1 MLEGRRFTIFTDH
14 KPLTYALSRTSDP
27 WSARQ
32 ARQLS
37 YLAEYTD
44 DIHHIAGEENI
55 VADTLSRPPPSA
67 AAGIKEPSGSPAAT
81 WQRGKPESSSAS
93 GNESAVVFA
102 VPATG
107 QLIDFA
113 AIAAHQQSCP
123 ATLQARGASLLCNTS
138 NGSPRPLIPTVDR
151 KAVFSAF
158 HSLAHAGTRAT
169 RRLIAARAV
178 WRGMNSDVAS
188 WVLDCQQCC
197 RGKVTGQP
205 AAPVQPIHVPGK
217 GFSHVHVDL
226 VGPLPVAEDGST
238 YITMMDRSTRWLEA
252 VPLRNMEAKT
262 CVEAFINTRV
272 ARYGVLEAVTTDRG
286 RQFTS
291 ALWEGLCQNLQINHI
306 STTAYNPQS
315 NGLVERTHRQIKDAL
330 RDRLAG
336 NRWPEHLP
344 WVLFG
349 LQAAPKEDSA
359 VSSEELVFGAP
370 LTLPGQLLTSPET
383 PVEDVVEAL
392 LSTQPLATRPLT
404 YAEAA
409 SSLQVL
415 QRAEFVYVRKGGTVP
430 PLSPLY
436 QGP

>member
-1 MLEGRRFTIFTDH
+1 
-14 KPLTYALSRTSDP
+14 
-27 WSARQ
+27 
-32 ARQLS
+32 
-37 YLAEYTD
+37 
-44 DIHHIAGEENI
+44 
-55 VADTLSRPPPSA
+55 
-67 AAGIKEPSGSPAAT
+67 
-81 WQRGKPESSSAS
+81 
-93 GNESAVVFA
+93 VVFA

-123 ATLQARGASLLCNTS
+123 ATLQASKSSSLRLQAVEVMGASLLCDTLT
-138 NGSPRPLIPTVDR
+138 GSPRPLIPTVDR
-151 KAVFSAF
+151 KAVFDAF

-188 WVLDCQQCC
+188 WVRDCQQCC

-217 GFSHVHVDL
+217 RFSHLHVDL

-238 YITMMDRSTRWLEA
+238 YIFTMVDRSTRWLEA

-262 CVEAFINTRV
+262 CVEAFINTWV
-272 ARYGVLEAVTTDRG
+272 ARYGVPEAVTTDRG

-306 STTAYNPQS
+306 STTAYHPQS

-330 RDRLAG
+330 RVRLAG

-349 LQAAPKEDSA
+349 LRAAPKEDSINPPGPA
-359 VSSEELVFGAP
+359 AD
-370 LTLPGQLLTSPET
+370 LTRDPSGGCGGNP
-383 PVEDVVEAL
+383 
-392 LSTQPLATRPLT
+392 
-404 YAEAA
+404 AEHAA
-409 SSLQVL
+409 SGDPASHLRRGCIRPPVATASRVSV
-415 QRAEFVYVRKGGTVP
+415 RAEGRNGTALISPVPGTIQGLGQAGEILQAGGRRP
-430 PLSPLY
+430 A
-436 QGP
+436 QGHQCG